1 MMNTFDR
8 LTERVEIVK
17 ERMCEFK
24 GRSTETSK
32 TKKQR

>member
-17 ERMCEFK
+17 ERMCELK
-24 GRSTETSK
+24 GRSAETSQ
-32 TKKQR
+32 TKIQR